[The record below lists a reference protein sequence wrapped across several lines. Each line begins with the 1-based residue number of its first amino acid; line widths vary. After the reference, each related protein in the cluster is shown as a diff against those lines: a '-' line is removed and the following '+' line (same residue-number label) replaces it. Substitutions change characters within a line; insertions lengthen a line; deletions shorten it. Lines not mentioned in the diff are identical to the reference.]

1 MYEVSCVTHSS
12 YSSGSADID
21 TVRHEVEL
29 SQSKADDY
37 RRRSLLLYM
46 WLSAL
51 QQQGADTRLFTSVDE
66 RYYQLEGRIEA
77 ATDKNLVLEL
87 AALIDEGFGVM
98 EEIQSR
104 LPELGPIATPSEGD
118 AADFPPGGDMD
129 AEWPMF
135 QGNIHH
141 TGYTEAPAPR
151 CFPRFIALALRPPR
165 SSGGIQTAAVYQ
177 RPL

>member
-1 MYEVSCVTHSS
+1 M
-12 YSSGSADID
+12 
-21 TVRHEVEL
+21 
-29 SQSKADDY
+29 
-37 RRRSLLLYM
+37 
-46 WLSAL
+46 
-51 QQQGADTRLFTSVDE
+51 DE

-77 ATDKNLVLEL
+77 VADKNLVSEL

-104 LPELGPIATPSEGD
+104 LIELGPIATPRQGD

-129 AEWPMF
+129 AECPMF

-141 TGYTEAPAPR
+141 KGYTEAPAPR

-165 SSGGIQTAAVYQ
+165 SSGRIQTAAVFQ